1 METHPGLKC
10 KQESARR
17 VRRSHFC
24 SGNIRDENQNPE
36 EAAKSG
42 QDHLRE
48 AAGNFKEDAS
58 AKVEN
63 IRQAGNQADEL
74 RGAAQ
79 DKAQELTG
87 AAESAWSDTKSQA
100 KSWRAEGE
108 AYVRNNPT
116 KAVLITLGVM
126 SCKIRGG

>member
-1 METHPGLKC
+1 MEILGTKIKIPRKLQKAGK
-10 KQESARR
+10 
-17 VRRSHFC
+17 
-24 SGNIRDENQNPE
+24 
-36 EAAKSG
+36 
-42 QDHLRE
+42 DHLRE